1 MDFKTIFD
9 SIFLDKIVDHATG
22 IETSI
27 IKPVMVWVWFELL
40 IVLWIIFVFKKFPKS
55 SFVLLFDLMFE
66 KVYDFFEDL
75 LWNEEKW
82 WIKMYVTILFFII
95 VISNLFWLFLDLFLP
110 AFWITETGHPT
121 LWHYIEIPTITK
133 EFNIAM
139 ALVWVVIVL
148 IEQFKF
154 LWVKHFF
161 YEYFP
166 ILWKWYVP
174 YNKWN
179 LPKIIDYPLFIIVK
193 IFDIIISMFLW
204 ILDIIWLVAK
214 IISLSF
220 RLFWNIFSW
229 WILLWMLI
237 AAVAWLSMSLANIQ
251 FPIIAPIIIY
261 LQWTLVALIQAF
273 VFPLLIAIFI
283 KVAKLH

>member
-1 MDFKTIFD
+1 MDLKNIWEN
-9 SIFLDKIVDHATG
+9 LLNAIVG
-22 IETSI
+22 NS
-27 IKPVMVWVWFELL
+27 PVMFGVLSELVIILL
-40 IVLWIIFVFKKFPKS
+40 IILAFKSFPKS

-75 LWNEEKW
+75 LWKEEKN

-95 VISNLFWLFLDLFLP
+95 IISNLFWVFLELLLP
-110 AFWITETGHPT
+110 AFGLEHGHAV
-121 LWHYIEIPTITK
+121 LAHYIVIPTATK

-139 ALVWVVIVL
+139 ATIWVL
-148 IEQFKF
+148 IVTYEQFKSLGFTKF
-154 LWVKHFF
+154 L

-166 ILWKWYVP
+166 IFGKDYIP
-174 YNKWN
+174 YTRGKM
-179 LPKIIDYPLFIIVK
+179 PAAIDWPLFLIVK
-193 IFDIIISMFLW
+193 FFDIVISMFLW
-204 ILDIIWLVAK
+204 VLEIIWTVAK

-220 RLFWNIFSW
+220 RLFWNVFSG
-229 WILLWMLI
+229 WILLAMLMW
-237 AAVAWLSMSLANIQ
+237 AVVWLSTLLFKGFE

-261 LQWTLVALIQAF
+261 LQEILVAMIQAF